1 MLDALIWM
9 RCLSSD
15 ARKKIFID
23 TCSPTVRRIAAAENF
38 AGSKVDGSPNEKSRR
53 RQQPAAAR
61 FFAMLSG

>member
-1 MLDALIWM
+1 MKFEGVIA
-9 RCLSSD
+9 SPSD
-15 ARKKIFID
+15 YARKKIIARHR
-23 TCSPTVRRIAAAENF
+23 SSTVRRIAAAENF

>member
-23 TCSPTVRRIAAAENF
+23 TCSPTVRRIAAAVNF
-38 AGSKVDGSPNEKSRR
+38 AGSKIDATPE
-53 RQQPAAAR
+53 
-61 FFAMLSG
+61 